1 MINLEAHSILGL
13 CKVAGVSRSGFYSSL
28 QKTHNVCPDEK
39 IVQNLFN
46 KKKGRFGIRRLKMA
60 IDREHGLNFN
70 LKKIIRIKQKFGLK
84 TVIRRRNKMKSFLQK
99 GEEHK
104 VAPNLLERKF
114 NPKRNET
121 CLSTDITELHYLE
134 GQRAY
139 LSATKDLRTKE
150 IVSYGVSTRPT
161 INLVTESLEEYFKG
175 LSKRQKNRTLIHSDQ
190 GFHYTSFPYRN
201 LLAKHGIVQSM
212 SRKGNCLDN
221 SPIESFFGHLK
232 DEVDYKKCKNVREV
246 KLKIKKYVDYYNNN
260 RPQWGL
266 KKKTPAEARVKL

>member
-13 CKVAGVSRSGFYSSL
+13 CRVAGVSRSGFYSYL
-28 QKTHNVCPDEK
+28 QRTLTVCPDEK

-46 KKKGRFGIRRLKMA
+46 KKKGRFGIRRLKMS
-60 IDREHGLNFN
+60 IDREYGLNFN
-70 LKKIIRIKQKFGLK
+70 LKKIIRIKKKFGLE
-84 TVIRRRNKMKSFLQK
+84 TVVRRRNKMRNVFKR

-104 VAPNLLERKF
+104 VAPNLLERNFK
-114 NPKRNET
+114 PKMNET
-121 CLSTDITELHYLE
+121 YLSTDVTELHYLQ

-150 IVSYGVSTRPT
+150 IVSYGVSTRPN
-161 INLVTESLEEYFKG
+161 INLVTESLEEYLEG
-175 LSKRQKNRTLIHSDQ
+175 LSRRQKSRTLIHSDQ

-201 LLAKHGIVQSM
+201 LLEKHGIVQSM

-232 DEVDYKKCKNVREV
+232 DEVDYKNCKNVREV
-246 KLKIKKYVDYYNNN
+246 KVKIKKYVDYYNNK

>member
-13 CKVAGVSRSGFYSSL
+13 CKVAGVSRSGFYSYL
-28 QKTHNVCPDEK
+28 QRSRTVSSDEK
-39 IVQNLFN
+39 IVVNLFN
-46 KKKGRFGIRRLKMA
+46 KNKGKFGIRRLKMA
-60 IDREHGLNFN
+60 VDREHGLNFN
-70 LKKIIRIKQKFGLK
+70 LKKIIRIKKKFGLE
-84 TVIRRRNKMKSFLQK
+84 TIVRRRNKMKSVFKK

-104 VAPNLLERKF
+104 VAPNLLVRNF
-114 NPKRNET
+114 NPERNET
-121 CLSTDITELHYLE
+121 YLSTDVTELHYLQ

-150 IVSYGVSTRPT
+150 IVSYGVSSRST
-161 INLVTESLEEYFKG
+161 INLVTESLEEYFNG
-175 LSKRQKNRTLIHSDQ
+175 LSKKQKSRTLIHSDQ

-201 LLAKHGIVQSM
+201 LLEKHGIVQSM

-232 DEVDYKKCKNVREV
+232 DEVDYKNCKNVREV
-246 KLKIKKYVDYYNNN
+246 KLKIEKYVDYYNNK

>member
-1 MINLEAHSILGL
+1 MITLEAHSILGL
-13 CKVAGVSRSGFYSSL
+13 CRVAGVSRSGFYSYL
-28 QKTHNVCPDEK
+28 QRNHPDCSDEK
-39 IVQNLFN
+39 IVLDLFN

-70 LKKIIRIKQKFGLK
+70 LKKIIRIKRKFGLE
-84 TVIRRRNKMKSFLQK
+84 TVVRRRSKMKSVFKK

-104 VAPNLLERKF
+104 VAPNLLERNFK
-114 NPKRNET
+114 PERNET
-121 CLSTDITELHYLE
+121 YLSTDITELHYLQ

-150 IVSYGVSTRPT
+150 IVSYSVSTRAT
-161 INLVTESLEEYFKG
+161 INLVTESLEEYFNG
-175 LSKRQKNRTLIHSDQ
+175 LSKKQKSRTLIHSDQ

-201 LLAKHGIVQSM
+201 LLEKHGIVQSM

-232 DEVDYKKCKNVREV
+232 DEVDYKTCKNVSEV
-246 KLKIKKYVDYYNNN
+246 KLKIKKYVDYYNNQ